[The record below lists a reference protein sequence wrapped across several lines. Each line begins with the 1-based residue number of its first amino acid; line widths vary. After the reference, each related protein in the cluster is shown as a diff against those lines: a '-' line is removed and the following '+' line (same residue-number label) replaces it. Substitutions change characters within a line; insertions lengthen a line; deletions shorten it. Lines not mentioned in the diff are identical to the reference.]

1 MKTIGNIIYVIAGL
15 LLLFSLASC
24 NDKDSFGSGTL
35 TFEKTILSLDTC
47 FSTVPTPHKTLMV
60 YNNSGDGIRI
70 SRVYLEKM
78 NQTGFRVNVNGTYLG
93 GDGGYQTRDMEL
105 REGDSLRIFVELTSR
120 NNGDTIPKL
129 MEDRLM
135 FQLESGTTQYVTLNA
150 YSWDA
155 ILMKD
160 ATLKKDSVISNVHH
174 RPVVVYGTL
183 TVDTNATVTIA
194 KGTTMY
200 FHSGAGI
207 RVNGTLKIQGEKNEG
222 EKVNEVTLR
231 CDRLDRMVSNLTY
244 DNNPGQWGG
253 IHFTGISHDNEF
265 EYVDIHG
272 ATDAVV
278 CDSAQNKNQTT
289 LTLKNATIH
298 NAKGVGLSSNSC
310 NIVMENTQISNTF
323 GNCLSLL
330 GGDVK
335 MTHCTIAQYY
345 PFDSA
350 RGYAM
355 SFHNRAESVDYPL
368 TLRAYNCL
376 IKGYTD
382 DVMLWSAHEEGKA
395 QIDATFTS
403 CILRTSAP
411 DGYQY
416 MFNNCIFEEPANQDY
431 SPENSFVLFDTHDF
445 FYDFTPKENTLPISK
460 ANGEFTLPIDRK
472 GNERISDQT
481 HDIGCFETVKKY

>member
-15 LLLFSLASC
+15 LLLFSLVSC

-35 TFEKTILSLDTC
+35 TFEKTTLSLDTC

-183 TVDTNATVTIA
+183 TVDTNATVTIT

-355 SFHNRAESVDYPL
+355 SFHNRAELIDYPL

-376 IKGYTD
+376 IKGYAD

-416 MFNNCIFEEPANQDY
+416 MFNNCIFEDPANQDY